1 LVIFVLRHA
10 DRTSSSVDAL
20 SPAGVERSRRLG
32 RMLAESGVSVAYCSD
47 ALRTRETLAP
57 LKQALGDALTINE
70 VPGGAAAHS
79 QAVAAAI
86 EALPAATVVAVVSHS
101 DTVGLIIE
109 ALGGGSIAPIAGNE
123 FDRLFVLFG
132 PADGNVTLLQLRY

>member
-1 LVIFVLRHA
+1 MVTFVLRHA
-10 DRTSSSVDAL
+10 DRNSDTVDAL
-20 SPAGVERSRRLG
+20 SSAGVKRARHLA

-57 LKQALGDALTINE
+57 LKQALGDALTINKIT
-70 VPGGAAAHS
+70 GGAAAHA

-86 EALPAATVVAVVSHS
+86 KAQPAATVAVAVSHS

-109 ALGGGSIAPIAGNE
+109 ALGGGSIPPIAGNE
-123 FDRLFVLFG
+123 FDKLFILFG
-132 PADGNVTLLQLRY
+132 PADGHVTLLQLRY